1 MCRNSSLHDELNRC
15 GALDI
20 LASLAELRV
29 FIGNK
34 ENNPGSSSF
43 ALTQLA
49 NSASIGKII
58 DSLEHILNLK
68 GGPGYSFGTVVLPA
82 ILQFR
87 SSLIWSNLTA
97 KRVNP
102 FAGAVKTEL

>member
-1 MCRNSSLHDELNRC
+1 MVRLTFSPLSLFPEQLNC
-15 GALDI
+15 ACPSNPLSY
-20 LASLAELRV
+20 L
-29 FIGNK
+29 IGNK

-68 GGPGYSFGTVVLPA
+68 GGPGYSFGTVMLPA
-82 ILQFR
+82 ILQVR

-97 KRVNP
+97 KLVNP